1 MRTHGTLTKWNDDR
15 GFGFLS
21 PTQGTREV
29 FVHIS
34 AFPRDGTRPVLNE
47 LVSYE
52 TETPSGGKLR
62 AVRIMHAGVKSAPH
76 RAAARV
82 HRRTG
87 GLAET
92 LLGILAICAV
102 GWYFFVR
109 NESLVVPTNQPS
121 SAITVETADRAIP
134 SNGSSFECDGRTMC
148 SQMSSC
154 AEAQFFIDHCPGTK
168 MDGDGDRVPCEQQWC
183 NGQ

>member
-21 PTQGTREV
+21 PAQGTREV

-34 AFPRDGTRPVLNE
+34 AFPSDGIRPVLNE

-52 TETPSGGKLR
+52 TETASDGKLR
-62 AVRIMHAGVKSAPH
+62 AVRIMRAGAKTAPL
-76 RAAARV
+76 RAAARI
-82 HRRTG
+82 HHRTG

-102 GWYFFVR
+102 GWYVFAR
-109 NESLVVPTNQPS
+109 NESLVVPTNLPS

-134 SNGSSFECDGRTMC
+134 SHHSSFECDGRTMC
-148 SQMSSC
+148 SQMRSC
-154 AEAQFFIDHCPGTK
+154 DEAQFFIDHCPSTE
-168 MDGDGDRVPCEQQWC
+168 MDGDGDGVPCEQQWC
-183 NGQ
+183 SRH